1 MFKGAQEIAEWL
13 RQRATAAGARGLVVG
28 LSGGIDSAVVVRL
41 CQMATPGQV
50 LGVMMPAHSDPQDE
64 ADARLVAEHF
74 GVPVAK
80 VDLERPY
87 EQFIGVLR
95 EALASIPAEMVEGST
110 PAGDIKARV
119 PLANVKPRM
128 RMSTLY
134 FIANSL
140 NYLVVGTGN
149 RSELVIGYFTKYGDG
164 GVDVLPL
171 GSLLK
176 SEVRK
181 LAKELGVPQP
191 IIDKPPSA
199 GLWMGQ
205 TDEDEMGF
213 TYAELERYLIDG
225 PDSVAPALALRLE
238 RMIRVSEHKRAT
250 PPAPGFD
257 RRASDSASSNP
268 HVKVGRGGLV
278 R

>member
-1 MFKGAQEIAEWL
+1 MKSSQEITEWL
-13 RQRATAAGARGLVVG
+13 RQRATAAGVRGLLVG

-41 CQMATPGQV
+41 CQMAMPQQV

-64 ADARLVAEHF
+64 TDARLVADHF
-74 GVPVAK
+74 GVPVVR
-80 VDLERPY
+80 VDLEKPY
-87 EQFIGVLR
+87 EQLIDTLR
-95 EALASIPAEMVEGST
+95 GAMREVPAELAAGGPPS
-110 PAGDIKARV
+110 GDIKARV
-119 PLANVKPRM
+119 PVANVKPRM
-128 RMSTLY
+128 RMATLY

-149 RSELVIGYFTKYGDG
+149 RSELTIGYFTKYGDG
-164 GVDVLPL
+164 GVDVLPI

-191 IIDKPPSA
+191 IIDKAPSA

-205 TDEDEMGF
+205 TDEEEMGF
-213 TYAELERYLIDG
+213 AYADLERYLNDG

-238 RMIRVSEHKRAT
+238 RMIRATEHKRAT

-257 RRASDSASSNP
+257 RRASDSASTNP